1 MERRVP
7 DIVLIS
13 DPRVLAIEVREC
25 GEALVDLRGSLRV
38 DHRRGDATGA
48 FAHVRSGVAG
58 RLLEAQRRLPA
69 GIELLVIEA
78 FRPAELQRRLFDGYA
93 GELGRAHPEW
103 TAAEVDR
110 AASRWVAPVANAPH
124 TAGAAVDLTL
134 CSSDGD
140 ELDLGC
146 PEAATPE
153 ESAGACYT
161 DATNIGAR
169 ARAHREILRAA
180 MTGAGFVNYPTEWWH
195 WSYGDRYWA
204 FVRGRTTARYGP
216 VHPHWTP

>member
-1 MERRVP
+1 MP

-25 GEALVDLRGSLRV
+25 GEALVDLRGSVRV
-38 DHRRGDATGA
+38 DHRRADAAGA
-48 FAHVRSGVAG
+48 FAHARAGVAG
-58 RLLEAQRRLPA
+58 RLTEAQRLLPA
-69 GIELLVIEA
+69 GFELLMIEA
-78 FRPAELQRRLFDGYA
+78 FRPPELQRRLFDGYA
-93 GELGRAHPEW
+93 EELGRAFPEW
-103 TAAEVDR
+103 TVDEVHR
-110 AASRWVAPVANAPH
+110 AASRWVAPVENAPH

-134 CSSDGD
+134 CSSDGV

-153 ESAGACYT
+153 ESAGACYM
-161 DATNIGAR
+161 DATNIGGE

-204 FVRGRTTARYGP
+204 FVRGRPAARYGP
-216 VHPHWTP
+216 VAGP

>member
-1 MERRVP
+1 MGPRVQ

-13 DPRVLAIEVREC
+13 DPRVLVIGVEEC
-25 GEALVDLRGSLRV
+25 GETLVDLRGSVRV
-38 DHRRGDATGA
+38 DDRRADADGA

-58 RLLEAQRRLPA
+58 RLLEAQRLLPI
-69 GIELLVIEA
+69 GFELMVIEA
-78 FRPAELQRRLFDGYA
+78 FRPADVQRQLFDGYA
-93 GELGRAHPEW
+93 KELGRAFPGW
-103 TAAEVDR
+103 TESEVRR

-124 TAGAAVDLTL
+124 TAGAAIDLTL

-140 ELDLGC
+140 ELDLGG

-153 ESAGACYT
+153 ESAGACYM
-161 DATNIGAR
+161 DATNIDAA

-195 WSYGDRYWA
+195 WSHGDRYWA
-204 FVRGRTTARYGP
+204 FVRGRRAAHYGAIAGP
-216 VHPHWTP
+216 GP

>member
-1 MERRVP
+1 MP

-13 DPRVLAIEVREC
+13 DPRVLAIEVQEC
-25 GEALVDLRGSLRV
+25 GEALVDLRTSVRV
-38 DHRRGDATGA
+38 DRRRADAIGA

-58 RLLEAQRRLPA
+58 RLLEAQQLLPA
-69 GIELLVIEA
+69 GFELMVIEA
-78 FRPAELQRRLFDGYA
+78 FRPAELQRQLFDGYA
-93 GELGRAHPEW
+93 NELGRTFPEW
-103 TAAEVDR
+103 TASEAHR

-134 CSSDGD
+134 SSSDGV

-153 ESAGACYT
+153 ESAGACYM
-161 DATNIGAR
+161 DAATIGAE

-204 FVRGRTTARYGP
+204 FIRGRPAARYGAVAGP
-216 VHPHWTP
+216 GP